1 MSWQVD
7 LLKRFGRSPA
17 RVTLRLA
24 EVIASM
30 VFLSRPI
37 QTLWSWSLAR
47 TEPPVPANG
56 RYAVV
61 AHVFYPDL
69 WPEIVAVWS
78 TLPAGSSLIVTVPSE
93 KADGV
98 RAVIQG
104 VSLVEVHE
112 YENRGRDLAPFISL
126 LNAGLLDRFD
136 AVLKI
141 HTKKSPHLIKG
152 GLRRKLLFSALAGSI
167 GNVRRIIAHFDD
179 PRVGMVGLA
188 PLFRTSRP
196 FWMGNRGN
204 VERLCR
210 RMQPNG
216 EPVLGFFEGSMF
228 WVRPAALTPI
238 RSAALQTVEF
248 DVEAGQLDG
257 TLHHGLERVIGI
269 SVRAAGFDIVSIRG
283 CKLMDGK
290 RSGETSSAIHSIGDN
305 KSTISAQF
313 DV

>member
-1 MSWQVD
+1 MSWPVD

-37 QTLWSWSLAR
+37 QALWSWVLAR
-47 TEPPVPANG
+47 TAPPVPVNG

-78 TLPAGSSLIVTVPSE
+78 TLPAGSSLIVTAPSE
-93 KADGV
+93 KADEV
-98 RAVIQG
+98 RAVTQG

-112 YENRGRDLAPFISL
+112 YENRGRDLAPFIAL

-136 AVLKI
+136 VVLKI

-152 GLRRKLLFSALAGSI
+152 ELRRKLLFAALAGSI
-167 GNVRRIIAHFDD
+167 GNVRRIIGHFDD
-179 PRVGMVGLA
+179 PRVGLVGLA

-196 FWMGNRGN
+196 FWMDNRDN
-204 VERLCR
+204 VARLCR
-210 RMQPNG
+210 RMQPKG
-216 EPVLGFFEGSMF
+216 EPILGFFEGSMF
-228 WVRPAALTPI
+228 WARPAALAPI
-238 RSAALQTVEF
+238 RSMTLKTHEF

-257 TLHHGLERVIGI
+257 TLHHGLERVIAI
-269 SVRAAGFDIVSIRG
+269 AACAAGFDTRSIRG
-283 CKLMDGK
+283 RRLMNG
-290 RSGETSSAIHSIGDN
+290 R
-305 KSTISAQF
+305 
-313 DV
+313 